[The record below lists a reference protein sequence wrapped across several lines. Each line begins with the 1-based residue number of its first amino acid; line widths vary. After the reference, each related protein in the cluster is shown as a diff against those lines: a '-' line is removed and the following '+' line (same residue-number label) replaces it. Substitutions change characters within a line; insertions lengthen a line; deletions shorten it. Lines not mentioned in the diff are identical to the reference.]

1 MYTEYVR
8 VASKLRGRQR
18 GCLPSTTVDDA
29 FRGPPNFACLCIN
42 HSQTRRTICLPA
54 QFNRAVYL
62 NIHISYIANDAQT
75 RTQKLSSSFERA
87 GGSPAGATKAKDNGS
102 DAGQIGDCDPTVNGQ
117 RSWLCG
123 CVGIANHIIR
133 RMRLSAK
140 LERLMD
146 MPAVCAVFKITL
158 MHCIACEANSVVCL
172 LLV

>member
-102 DAGQIGDCDPTVNGQ
+102 DAGQIGDCDNGSNRQ
-117 RSWLCG
+117 WSAELAVWVCWHCQSHHQKNEIVGEIGAVDGYARGLCG
-123 CVGIANHIIR
+123 I
-133 RMRLSAK
+133 
-140 LERLMD
+140 
-146 MPAVCAVFKITL
+146 
-158 MHCIACEANSVVCL
+158 
-172 LLV
+172 